1 MPIPFV
7 IKQEIQT
14 AEIYSG
20 GVCLDTS
27 LVSSSIPGSAFGKVF
42 FCKKWTAFFTLN
54 SRNTT

>member
-42 FCKKWTAFFTLN
+42 FCKKWTAF
-54 SRNTT
+54 SH